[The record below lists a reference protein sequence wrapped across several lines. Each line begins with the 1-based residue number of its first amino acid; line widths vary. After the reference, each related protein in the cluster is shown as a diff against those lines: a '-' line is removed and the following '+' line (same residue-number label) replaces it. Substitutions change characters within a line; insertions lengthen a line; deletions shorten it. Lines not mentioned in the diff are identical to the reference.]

1 VLNAKTAG
9 LMGIASQQ
17 ITPNPMGSRSGVD
30 ILSIQDDLK
39 NLSDQQLSVAM
50 QSGTPTY
57 LVASEKNRRVNMRKD
72 FEARKSAQEGTVVQD
87 LFSNQQPLA
96 MGRMQQSV
104 LPRPQGIQSLPGSP
118 EQPVMQMQEGG
129 LVFDPYIR
137 ERIKREEDFRSEIYP
152 DNKSPAIAYGYNLTP
167 EEIEQGYV
175 VTPQGNIN
183 INNPINEEEASRLL
197 DMRGMENLQAGVN
210 LLDQKGIDYNAL
222 PSGIQKSI
230 QDNVYRGGAGILSSS
245 PNFIEAL
252 SKNDYKTAIDEIGT
266 IGTGY
271 TVDGEFQTQPG
282 LVERSLGNQE
292 IARYGMTLDDLTSQS
307 NNPMIPSYLNKL
319 NLLQRQID
327 FAEKNYAQDVAGE
340 TTPLQRDPGFNIAQ
354 RIRNRFAGYEPTTP
368 EEIET
373 LKNEYAKIS
382 SDLSTLLG
390 TQEFREAKRK
400 LTDQKITPDE
410 YEREVAKLSN
420 KFLGANMGGDGQPNN
435 QTVTNQVEED
445 INKDQ
450 GDPPPRPVV
459 EETTVSPALVSDT
472 DKESARKL
480 AFLEAA
486 LRVASSDSPT
496 ILGALGEA
504 VPAIEGY
511 RDELSAIEQR
521 KLNRATAEFYG
532 SGDKNLP
539 QIQAR
544 AQASTKAFVEQFGAL
559 ATGDTVV
566 GALRTLL
573 RPDATDQQN
582 IVQNNLLNKMIRD
595 IGNVNTGE
603 KITDSQNIKA
613 IITAQMPIYY
623 RTAFGGGLPTQLGLN
638 PSGQKGTVEGLLK
651 NP

>member
-400 LTDQKITPDE
+400 LADQKITPDE

>member
-1 VLNAKTAG
+1 MLNAKTAG

-400 LTDQKITPDE
+400 LADQKITPDE

>member
-1 VLNAKTAG
+1 MLNAKTAG

-210 LLDQKGIDYNAL
+210 LLEQRGIDYNAL

-252 SKNDYKTAIDEIGT
+252 SKGDFKTAIDEIGT

-292 IARYGMTLDDLTSQS
+292 IARYGVTLDDLTSQS

-400 LTDQKITPDE
+400 LADQKITPDE

-435 QTVTNQVEED
+435 QTVTNQVKED
-445 INKDQ
+445 INKNQ
-450 GDPPPRPVV
+450 GDSPPASVV

-521 KLNRATAEFYG
+521 KLNKATAEFYG
-532 SGDKNLP
+532 SGNKNFA

-544 AQASTKAFVEQFGAL
+544 AQSATTDFVKQISSLTTGREIISTLE
-559 ATGDTVV
+559 
-566 GALRTLL
+566 TLL
-573 RPDATDQQN
+573 IRNPTDQQS
-582 IVQNNLLNKMIRD
+582 IIQNNLLNKMIRD
-595 IGNVNTGE
+595 IGNVNTGTS
-603 KITDSQNIKA
+603 IRDNQNIKA
-613 IITAQMPIYY
+613 IITAQMPQYY
-623 RTAFGGGLPTQLGLN
+623 MTTYGAVLPTQLGLN
-638 PSGQKGTVEGLLK
+638 PSGQKGTVEGLL
-651 NP
+651 PPP

>member
-1 VLNAKTAG
+1 
-9 LMGIASQQ
+9 MGIASQQ

-400 LTDQKITPDE
+400 LADQKITPDE

>member
-1 VLNAKTAG
+1 MLNAKTAG

-104 LPRPQGIQSLPGSP
+104 LPKPQGLQSLPGSP

-400 LTDQKITPDE
+400 LADQKITPDE

-544 AQASTKAFVEQFGAL
+544 AQASTKAFVEQFGSL
-559 ATGDTVV
+559 ATGNTVI
-566 GALRTLL
+566 GALQTLII
-573 RPDATDQQN
+573 PNATDQQN

>member
-1 VLNAKTAG
+1 MLNAKTAG

>member
-1 VLNAKTAG
+1 
-9 LMGIASQQ
+9 MGIASQQ

>member
-1 VLNAKTAG
+1 
-9 LMGIASQQ
+9 MGIASQQ

-183 INNPINEEEASRLL
+183 INDSINEEEASRLL

-222 PSGIQKSI
+222 PSNIQKSI

-292 IARYGMTLDDLTSQS
+292 IARFGSTLDDLASLRPGDPSYNQ
-307 NNPMIPSYLNKL
+307 MIPSYLSKL
-319 NLLQRQID
+319 NVLQRQID
-327 FAEKNYAQDVAGE
+327 IAEESYAKDVAGE
-340 TTPLQRDPGFNIAQ
+340 TTPLQRDPGFNLAQ
-354 RIRNRFAGYEPTTP
+354 RIRNKRSKYKSATS

-373 LKNEYAKIS
+373 LKNEYAKVS

-390 TQEFREAKRK
+390 TQEFREAKQK
-400 LTDQKITPDE
+400 LADQKITPDE

-435 QTVTNQVEED
+435 QTVTDLVNNDE
-445 INKDQ
+445 NKNQ
-450 GDPPPRPVV
+450 GDSPLASVV

-511 RDELSAIEQR
+511 RDELDAIEQR

-544 AQASTKAFVEQFGAL
+544 AQAATDAFVKQL
-559 ATGDTVV
+559 NPTATGDIVV
-566 GALRTLL
+566 GTLRTLL
-573 RPDATDQQN
+573 IRNPTDQQS

-595 IGNVNTGE
+595 IGNVNTG
-603 KITDSQNIKA
+603 TNIKDNQIIRA

-623 RTAFGGGLPTQLGLN
+623 RTVFGGGLPTQLSSN
-638 PSGQKGTVEGLLK
+638 TPVQKNIVEGLMDK
-651 NP
+651 PKIP